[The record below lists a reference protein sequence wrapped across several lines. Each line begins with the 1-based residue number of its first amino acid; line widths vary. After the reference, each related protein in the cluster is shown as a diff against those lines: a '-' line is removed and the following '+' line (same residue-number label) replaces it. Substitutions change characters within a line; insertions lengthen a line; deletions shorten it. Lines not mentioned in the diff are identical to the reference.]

1 MIIKTAG
8 SSRAEEIG
16 TRNHLGHMLRLA
28 CGQFDRNEN
37 KPGREQEW
45 NEIRKKKSIHC
56 NDHWTKPNKAE
67 EDEMSRGHVI

>member
-1 MIIKTAG
+1 
-8 SSRAEEIG
+8 
-16 TRNHLGHMLRLA
+16 MLRLA